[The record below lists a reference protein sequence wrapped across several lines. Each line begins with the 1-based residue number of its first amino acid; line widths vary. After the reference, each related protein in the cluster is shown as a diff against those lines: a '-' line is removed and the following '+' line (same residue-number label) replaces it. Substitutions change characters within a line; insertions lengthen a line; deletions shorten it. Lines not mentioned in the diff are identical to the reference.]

1 MPTKSYPPK
10 GTNATRFNPQL
21 EHFDMIC
28 GQTMRENKMLKL
40 EIVILVGIV
49 LVLSL
54 GIVFFLTKR
63 TQIVP
68 ALVTMNDFG
77 QTQYIGEVSRKNY
90 QNFNIPEVAV
100 TYQVKE
106 FITLYKSLSSD
117 KGVVKNNIEKTY
129 HLLTAVSASKYS
141 TMLKEENPYIDFGS
155 YTKEVEFET
164 EPLKISKDT
173 YQVDYRYRKRTL
185 TGLLVDEY
193 RQRAVITV
201 KNLIPTE
208 EDIKDNPLGIYITD
222 FDIKNIRS
230 N

>member
-1 MPTKSYPPK
+1 MPSKSYPPK
-10 GTNATRFNPQL
+10 GTNATKFNPQL
-21 EHFDMIC
+21 QHFDMIC

-40 EIVILVGIV
+40 EVVVLVCIV

-54 GIVFFLTKR
+54 GITFFLTKR
-63 TQIVP
+63 TQIIP

-77 QTQYIGEVSRKNY
+77 QTQYVGEVSRKNY

-100 TYQVKE
+100 TYQVKD
-106 FITLYKSLSSD
+106 FINLYKSLSSD
-117 KGVVKNNIEKTY
+117 KEIVKKNIEKAY

-141 TMLKEENPYIDFGS
+141 TLLKEKNPYKDFGS

-173 YQVDYRYRKRTL
+173 YQVDYRHITRTL
-185 TGLLVDEY
+185 TGLIVQEK
-193 RQRAVITV
+193 RQRAVVTI
-201 KNLIPTE
+201 KALNPTD

-222 FDIKNIRS
+222 FDIKDIK
-230 N
+230 

>member
-1 MPTKSYPPK
+1 MSSKSYPPK

-40 EIVILVGIV
+40 QVVVLVCIV
-49 LVLSL
+49 LILSV

-90 QNFNIPEVAV
+90 QNFAVPEVAV
-100 TYQVKE
+100 TYQVKD
-106 FITLYKSLSSD
+106 FINLYKTLSSD
-117 KGVVKNNIEKTY
+117 REIVKRNIERAY
-129 HLLTAVSASKYS
+129 HLLTATSATKYS
-141 TMLKEENPYIDFGS
+141 TLLRENNPYKDFGS

-164 EPLKISKDT
+164 EPLRISTDT
-173 YQVDYRYRKRTL
+173 YQVDFRHITRTL
-185 TGLLVDEY
+185 QGLVVEDK
-193 RQRAVITV
+193 RQRAVVTIKTL
-201 KNLIPTE
+201 NPTE

-222 FDIKNIRS
+222 FDIKDIK
-230 N
+230 